1 MRKLAFAGIFLLLVG
16 GAALLGYSNF
26 KKIEKRTSGAPFSD
40 TIVVDANMKSVAAT
54 IVKTFNDGHRLG
66 FSAPNKFSAQEKF
79 HYFFLWNRKDSIFPD
94 DVQLGFHV
102 RQDPALRR
110 YSELPAGARSND
122 FYIYEPSG
130 DYYWNSEYFSNG
142 APAKFRCAFIIHL
155 EPLGSTTTKVEVLE
169 YLPEIWVGKVFDP
182 MGHSGP
188 GFYYDIR
195 EVGPTEA
202 DRTDLLEIIGMRSW
216 MLLPER

>member
-1 MRKLAFAGIFLLLVG
+1 MRKLAFAGIFLLLAA
-16 GAALLGYSNF
+16 GAALLRYSNF
-26 KKIEKRTSGAPFSD
+26 KRIERRPAGAPFSD
-40 TIVVDANMKSVAAT
+40 TIIVDADTKSVAAA

-66 FSAPNKFSAQEKF
+66 FSAPNKFPGRGKF

-94 DVQLGFHV
+94 DIQLGFHV
-102 RQDPALRR
+102 HQDPALRR
-110 YSELPAGARSND
+110 YSELPADARSTD
-122 FYIYEPSG
+122 FYLYEPSG

-155 EPLGSTTTKVEVLE
+155 EPLGSTKTKVEVLE

-195 EVGPTEA
+195 EVGPTAA
-202 DRTDLLEIIGMRSW
+202 DRTELLEIIRHAVLDGS
-216 MLLPER
+216 P

>member
-26 KKIEKRTSGAPFSD
+26 KRIERRPAGAPFSD
-40 TIVVDANMKSVAAT
+40 TIVIGVGMKSVART
-54 IVKTFNDGHRLG
+54 IAKTFNDGHRLG
-66 FSAPNKFSAQEKF
+66 FSPSNKFPGEEKF

-110 YSELPAGARSND
+110 YSELPANVRSAD
-122 FYIYEPSG
+122 FYLYEPSG
-130 DYYWNSEYFSNG
+130 DYYWLSEYFSNA

-155 EPLGSTTTKVEVLE
+155 EPLGSTKTKVAVLE

-188 GFYYDIR
+188 GFYSDIR

-202 DRTDLLEIIGMRSW
+202 DLTELLEIIRHAVLDSST
-216 MLLPER
+216 